1 MKRMSGEKVL
11 LFNFTEES
19 QLKAVRTI
27 LFLMQLPQRL
37 VGKEEY
43 GRPLRELLE
52 EEEGNQTAWTNPM
65 MRELD
70 GQMMVF
76 AGMEG
81 DKLESLLSLLRSN
94 PACGSIP
101 YKAVLTEMNQNWNAY
116 VLFEELKKEHEAM
129 RRQEK

>member
-52 EEEGNQTAWTNPM
+52 EEEGNQTARTNPM